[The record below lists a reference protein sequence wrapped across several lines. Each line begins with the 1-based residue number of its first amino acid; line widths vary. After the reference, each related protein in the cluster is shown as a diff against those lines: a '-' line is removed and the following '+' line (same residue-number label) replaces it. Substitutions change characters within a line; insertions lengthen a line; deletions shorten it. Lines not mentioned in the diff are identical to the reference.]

1 MNRASTLEVFG
12 GSHATAYGNSSQE
25 NSWGALIANRL
36 GAIEY
41 PFAQNG
47 LILSNDGNGFARYI
61 RPAALRRPAR
71 DGTRG
76 WPAAADLVVINC
88 GLADLAANG
97 VVGANIYPGPFA
109 RTLDAVVAF
118 ARLSAFYNADPGG
131 GSDPTI
137 TWNGTW
143 TDIAL
148 TDRNVGA
155 GARFTYTPG
164 SGITL
169 TTPPKF
175 DGGEI
180 DLFWCTANGN
190 AWDLYI
196 EVTGATSYGR
206 TQRIDA
212 TWGDQVSAK
221 GSYGVTRLTD
231 LNPGAHTIT
240 ITAYGAGLLTFDGW
254 GIRATTPP
262 NVVLCSQLKAT
273 QPALDTWLGPF
284 AADTPT
290 LATIDMLNGWIQQ
303 AASRFGNRVAYHTQ
317 PDVILEM
324 PGSTLDNIHPNDR
337 GHRILADALLST
349 IDTLPQIPPGP
360 GPQPV
365 TAALAANWSSTGGSY
380 APVAWTM
387 HRDRQL
393 RLNGRIARTGTPSP
407 PETLLT
413 LPDRHR
419 PAKTVTYACPASTGT
434 SALVDVAA
442 DGTVTYRAGSVGA
455 AGTIDLDPI
464 RFTVDAAS

>member
-1 MNRASTLEVFG
+1 MKTASTLEVFG

-97 VVGANIYPGPFA
+97 VVGANIYPGPFTQ
-109 RTLDAVVAF
+109 TLRAVVAF
-118 ARLSAFYNADPGG
+118 ARLSAFYNAEPGG
-131 GSDPTI
+131 ASDPTI
-137 TWNGTW
+137 TWDGSW
-143 TDIAL
+143 TDLAL

-155 GARFTYTPG
+155 GSRFTFTSG
-164 SGITL
+164 SGVTL
-169 TTPPKF
+169 AVPAMF
-175 DGGEI
+175 AGGEV
-180 DLFWCTANGN
+180 DLFWCTYDGN
-190 AWDLYI
+190 AWDVYV

-206 TQRIDA
+206 TQRIDS
-212 TWGDQVSAK
+212 TWGDQVSTK
-221 GSYGVTRLTD
+221 GSYGVTRLTN

-240 ITAYGAGLLTFDGW
+240 VRAYGSGLLTFDGW

-262 NVVLCSQLKAT
+262 NVVLASQLKPSQA
-273 QPALDTWLGPF
+273 AIDAWLGPF

-290 LATIDMLNGWIQQ
+290 HRTIDMLNGWIAQV
-303 AASRFGNRVAYHTQ
+303 AAGYGDRVAYHTQ
-317 PDVILEM
+317 PEVILEV
-324 PGSTLDNIHPNDR
+324 PQSTVDGIHTNDH
-337 GHRILADALLST
+337 GHRILAAALLDT
-349 IDTLPQIPPGP
+349 IGNLPQIPPGP
-360 GPQPV
+360 GAQPV